1 MNYITITKD
10 RNATYETITFPNE
23 DLKYKFL
30 KKIYYNNS
38 EIPVDVS
45 NEQLEKITQRVL
57 YVTLNNTYI
66 SLGVSK
72 RSLKEVFG
80 AYKNEENPIGAV
92 ELNVELDNIPLI
104 FKRDD
109 YAKIYN
115 IKVDAQNMRFVTS
128 NTLDD
133 DDIEELKR
141 LAFAHK
147 IESIAEE
154 MLED

>member
-10 RNATYETITFPNE
+10 SNATYETITFPNAE
-23 DLKYKFL
+23 LKDKFL
-30 KKIYYNNS
+30 KKIYFNNS
-38 EIPVDVS
+38 EIPVGVS
-45 NEQLEKITQRVL
+45 NEQLERITQRVL
-57 YVTLNNTYI
+57 HVTTNNTYI

-80 AYKNEENPIGAV
+80 TYKNEEDPRGAV

-115 IKVDAQNMRFVTS
+115 IKVDAQNVRMITT

-141 LAFAHK
+141 LAFASK
-147 IESIAEE
+147 LERIAQE
-154 MLED
+154 MFED

>member
-10 RNATYETITFPNE
+10 CNATYETITFPNE
-23 DLKYKFL
+23 ELKYKFL
-30 KKIYYNNS
+30 KKIYFNNS

-45 NEQLEKITQRVL
+45 NEQLERITQRVL
-57 YVTLNNTYI
+57 YVTRNNTYV

-109 YAKIYN
+109 YAVIYN

-141 LAFAHK
+141 CTFAYK
-147 IESIAEE
+147 LERIAQE
-154 MLED
+154 MFED

>member
-1 MNYITITKD
+1 MNYIVITHD
-10 RNATYETITFPNE
+10 RNAVYETITFPNE
-23 DLKYKFL
+23 KLKDKFL
-30 KKIYYNNS
+30 RKIYFNNS
-38 EIPVDVS
+38 EIPVNAS
-45 NEQLEKITQRVL
+45 NEQLERITQRVL
-57 YVTLNNTYI
+57 HVTPNNTYI

-80 AYKNEENPIGAV
+80 TYKNEENPLGAV
-92 ELNVELDNIPLI
+92 ELIVELDNIPLI

-141 LAFAHK
+141 CAFAYK
-147 IESIAEE
+147 LERIAEE
-154 MLED
+154 MFED

>member
-1 MNYITITKD
+1 MNYITITHD
-10 RNATYETITFPNE
+10 RNAVYETITFPSE

-30 KKIYYNNS
+30 MKIYYNNA
-38 EIPVDVS
+38 EIPADAS
-45 NEQLEKITQRVL
+45 LEQLERITQRVL
-57 YVTLNNTYI
+57 HVTTNNTYI
-66 SLGVSK
+66 ALEVSK

-80 AYKNEENPIGAV
+80 TYKYEENPIGAV
-92 ELNVELDNIPLI
+92 ELNVELDNIPLV

-147 IESIAEE
+147 LETITRE
-154 MLED
+154 MFED

>member
-1 MNYITITKD
+1 MNYIAITRD
-10 RNATYETITFPNE
+10 SNAVYETITFPNE
-23 DLKYKFL
+23 ELKYKFL
-30 KKIYYNNS
+30 QKIYYNNA

-45 NEQLEKITQRVL
+45 NEQLERITQRVL
-57 YVTLNNTYI
+57 HVTTNNTYI

-92 ELNVELDNIPLI
+92 ELHVELDNIPLI

-115 IKVDAQNMRFVTS
+115 IKVDAQNVRMITT

-141 LAFAHK
+141 LAFATK
-147 IESIAEE
+147 LERIAQE
-154 MLED
+154 MFED

>member
-1 MNYITITKD
+1 MNCITITKD
-10 RNATYETITFPNE
+10 SNAVYETITFPNE
-23 DLKYKFL
+23 ELKYKFL
-30 KKIYYNNS
+30 KKIYFNNS
-38 EIPVDVS
+38 EIPIDVS
-45 NEQLEKITQRVL
+45 NEQLERITQRVL
-57 YVTLNNTYI
+57 YVTRNNTYI

-115 IKVDAQNMRFVTS
+115 IKVDAQNVRMITS

-141 LAFAHK
+141 CAFAYK
-147 IESIAEE
+147 LERIAQE
-154 MLED
+154 MFED

>member
-10 RNATYETITFPNE
+10 CNATYETITFPNE
-23 DLKYKFL
+23 ELKYKFL
-30 KKIYYNNS
+30 EKIYFNNS

-45 NEQLEKITQRVL
+45 NEQLERITQRVL
-57 YVTLNNTYI
+57 YVTLNNTYV

-104 FKRDD
+104 FKTDD

-115 IKVDAQNMRFVTS
+115 IKVDAQNVRLITS

-141 LAFAHK
+141 LAFAYK
-147 IESIAEE
+147 LERIARE
-154 MLED
+154 MFED

>member
-1 MNYITITKD
+1 MNYIVITHS

-23 DLKYKFL
+23 KLKDIFL
-30 KKIYYNNS
+30 KKIYFNNS
-38 EIPVDVS
+38 EIPPDAS
-45 NEQLEKITQRVL
+45 LEQLERIAQRVL
-57 YVTLNNTYI
+57 HVTANNTYI

-80 AYKNEENPIGAV
+80 TYKNEENPLGAV

-115 IKVDAQNMRFVTS
+115 IKVNAQNVRFVTS

-141 LAFAHK
+141 CAFAYK
-147 IESIAEE
+147 LERIAEE
-154 MLED
+154 MFED

>member
-1 MNYITITKD
+1 MNCVIISNN

-23 DLKYKFL
+23 ELKYKFL
-30 KKIYYNNS
+30 KKIYFNNP
-38 EIPVDVS
+38 EIPVDAS
-45 NEQLEKITQRVL
+45 TEQLERITQRVL
-57 YVTLNNTYI
+57 HVTTNNTYI

-115 IKVDAQNMRFVTS
+115 IKVDAQNVRLVTS

-141 LAFAHK
+141 LAFAYK
-147 IESIAEE
+147 LERIARE
-154 MLED
+154 MFED

>member
-10 RNATYETITFPNE
+10 NNAVYETITFPNE
-23 DLKYKFL
+23 ELKYKFL
-30 KKIYYNNS
+30 KKIYFNNA

-45 NEQLEKITQRVL
+45 NEQLERITQRVL
-57 YVTLNNTYI
+57 YVTTNNTYI

-92 ELNVELDNIPLI
+92 ELNVELDNIPLVY
-104 FKRDD
+104 KRDD

-115 IKVDAQNMRFVTS
+115 IKVDAQNVRLITS

-141 LAFAHK
+141 CAFAHK
-147 IESIAEE
+147 LERIAEE
-154 MLED
+154 MFED

>member
-1 MNYITITKD
+1 MNCIAITKD
-10 RNATYETITFPNE
+10 CNATYETITFPNE
-23 DLKYKFL
+23 ELKYKFL
-30 KKIYYNNS
+30 KKIYFNNS

-45 NEQLEKITQRVL
+45 NEQLERITQRVL

-80 AYKNEENPIGAV
+80 TYKNEENPRGAV

-115 IKVDAQNMRFVTS
+115 IKVDAQNVRMITT

-141 LAFAHK
+141 LAFASK
-147 IESIAEE
+147 LERIAQE
-154 MLED
+154 MFED

>member
-1 MNYITITKD
+1 MNCITITKG

-23 DLKYKFL
+23 KLKYKFL
-30 KKIYYNNS
+30 KKIYFNNS

-45 NEQLEKITQRVL
+45 NEQLERITQRVL
-57 YVTLNNTYI
+57 YVTRNNTYI

-80 AYKNEENPIGAV
+80 AYKNEENPLGAV

-109 YAKIYN
+109 YAVIYN
-115 IKVDAQNMRFVTS
+115 IKVDAQNMRFITS

-147 IESIAEE
+147 VEAVARE
-154 MLED
+154 MFED